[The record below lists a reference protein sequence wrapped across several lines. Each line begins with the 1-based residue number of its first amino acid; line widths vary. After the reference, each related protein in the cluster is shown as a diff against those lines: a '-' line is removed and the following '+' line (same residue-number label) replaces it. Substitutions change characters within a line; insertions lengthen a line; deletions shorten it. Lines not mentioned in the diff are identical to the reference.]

1 VILTLYIQEKQKRKA
16 AAIKRAKNGK
26 DKSKAKDGEEVDKD
40 MIRKFVHGVKRSV
53 TNKISHAGVEHLN
66 YKVTRVETLVSL

>member
-1 VILTLYIQEKQKRKA
+1 MLSVTSTLFIQEKKNRRA

-40 MIRKFVHGVKRSV
+40 MIRELFLREKP
-53 TNKISHAGVEHLN
+53 IS
-66 YKVTRVETLVSL
+66 Y